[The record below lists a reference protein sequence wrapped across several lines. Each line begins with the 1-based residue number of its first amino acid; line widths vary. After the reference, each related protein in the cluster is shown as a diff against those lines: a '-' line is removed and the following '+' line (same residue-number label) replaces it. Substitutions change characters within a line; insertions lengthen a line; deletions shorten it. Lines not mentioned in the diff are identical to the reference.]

1 MPEVVHAEHLN
12 RPIPIQKTNMYYR
25 RAEQQLSYSESS
37 VIVTIMRFVY
47 NAPLS
52 VCRRTYIVRLRIVSL
67 KVTSSWWPDAEL
79 FISQNNP
86 PAARDRLDERGGN
99 HDSRPMTWPCVPSYR
114 YCVRQPTRTTRFVDY
129 TLLCWHFEWSYSK
142 DINWSYKCR
151 IFAVWWFSSIQLFI
165 VMWNSFTYMLDNDSY
180 RMQPNSRNLGIT

>member
-1 MPEVVHAEHLN
+1 MRVYIASTHACLCACVPCVRVSVWACTYVYKHKEGPGPYLVGSFTGC
-12 RPIPIQKTNMYYR
+12 RKSFMLKIKIDLFPYR
-25 RAEQQLSYSESS
+25 KRICTIVELSNSFHSESS

-86 PAARDRLDERGGN
+86 QQPEIAWMKEEVT
-99 HDSRPMTWPCVPSYR
+99 MTVGRWPGRVFL
-114 YCVRQPTRTTRFVDY
+114 V
-129 TLLCWHFEWSYSK
+129 
-142 DINWSYKCR
+142 IG
-151 IFAVWWFSSIQLFI
+151 AVWDTTHKNHTLCRLHAALLTFWVIIFQ
-165 VMWNSFTYMLDNDSY
+165 
-180 RMQPNSRNLGIT
+180 RH